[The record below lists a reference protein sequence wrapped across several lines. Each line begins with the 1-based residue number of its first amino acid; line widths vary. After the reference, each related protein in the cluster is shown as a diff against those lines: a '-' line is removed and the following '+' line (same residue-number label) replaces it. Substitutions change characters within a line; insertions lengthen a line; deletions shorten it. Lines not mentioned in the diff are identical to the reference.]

1 MSRRVRRLLAAALLA
16 CAAGACKDDPARREY
31 FQALELEDTG
41 QPLEDQLRHLDRA
54 VQLAPTNAHYREKR
68 GGRLFSLGRVQDA
81 LADYDRAVAL
91 EDRPYL
97 RFERADA
104 LCALAEYEAA
114 SADLDHAIAAH
125 VGNVQF
131 SSRRAL
137 VRLALGR
144 VADARADV
152 DRAFATT
159 RPGIEDRYARAA
171 VLVMEGELE
180 AALLDL
186 DYVIAN
192 SSEPTHGALPRTL
205 RLLVHVALGRLDRAA
220 TEFDP
225 GILYAAG
232 AEPDLGP
239 HYWLTPR
246 NCANGFIAARAGEL
260 VSKAQPTLAALPR
273 PSSRAPVAVTLPT
286 PAQDATEPSRME
298 REGARSE
305 ESASAQT
312 ASEQREP
319 IRSPPE
325 PPPTREAAARM
336 DATAAQ
342 ISEARARLASLSR
355 DLRLADA
362 TDFAPEVPADQRQT
376 ALSADLDRDG
386 RADLAVIAVGAR
398 PSRHEYWLLRTNGSS
413 ERLLSRP
420 GGRVEKPMELKPAGG
435 AGMAARRYGDI
446 VPGTGDDVDAV
457 RDGKQK
463 ELERRRA
470 AYRSVPALVVCT
482 SSYDLCG
489 TSTTWYFEAGELR
502 SFTAGD

>member
-54 VQLAPTNAHYREKR
+54 VHLAPTNAHYREKR
-68 GGRLFSLGRVQDA
+68 GARLFSLGRVQDA

-225 GILYAAG
+225 GIIYAAG

-239 HYWLTPR
+239 HYWLSPR
-246 NCANGFIAARAGEL
+246 AHRGRDPPTARGRRAPFPARVLAAAHQWLVRAGAVE
-260 VSKAQPTLAALPR
+260 ARRPR
-273 PSSRAPVAVTLPT
+273 
-286 PAQDATEPSRME
+286 
-298 REGARSE
+298 
-305 ESASAQT
+305 
-312 ASEQREP
+312 
-319 IRSPPE
+319 
-325 PPPTREAAARM
+325 READGA
-336 DATAAQ
+336 
-342 ISEARARLASLSR
+342 EARRR
-355 DLRLADA
+355 G
-362 TDFAPEVPADQRQT
+362 
-376 ALSADLDRDG
+376 RDG
-386 RADLAVIAVGAR
+386 RAPLRRHRSGYRRRRRCGPRRQAEGAR
-398 PSRHEYWLLRTNGSS
+398 ATPRSVSQRAR
-413 ERLLSRP
+413 
-420 GGRVEKPMELKPAGG
+420 AGG
-435 AGMAARRYGDI
+435 LH
-446 VPGTGDDVDAV
+446 
-457 RDGKQK
+457 
-463 ELERRRA
+463 E
-470 AYRSVPALVVCT
+470 
-482 SSYDLCG
+482 
-489 TSTTWYFEAGELR
+489 
-502 SFTAGD
+502 

>member
-54 VQLAPTNAHYREKR
+54 VHLAPTNAHYREKR
-68 GGRLFSLGRVQDA
+68 GARLFSLGRVQDA

-180 AALLDL
+180 AALL
-186 DYVIAN
+186 
-192 SSEPTHGALPRTL
+192 E
-205 RLLVHVALGRLDRAA
+205 
-220 TEFDP
+220 
-225 GILYAAG
+225 

-413 ERLLSRP
+413 ERVLSRP
-420 GGRVEKPMELKPAGG
+420 GGRVEKPMELKPAGA